1 MALNIQMPQLGLT
14 MKEGLIAEWKKKL
27 GDPVAK
33 GDVIFSVENDK
44 ATVDVEAQGSGLLAA
59 VYVEEMVT
67 VPVGT
72 VVGVIAEAGEKVEA
86 KAAPASAKA
95 TEKAAIAET
104 KSSAVAPATPEAP
117 AADPHAALTA
127 DLSAAP
133 TAKAQAKVAPPN
145 QKPPQADGFVLASP
159 LARQTAEALGIN
171 LTDVRGTGPEG
182 AVVERDLPKAEL
194 GSMPA
199 YEKQKAPER
208 AASGPILPVS
218 EEGSIIKLSKIQM
231 ISAERLAE
239 SWMTIPQF
247 TLYDEA
253 DAEAILELAAEFKQ
267 KGEPVSL
274 TVILAKLLAHAVA
287 DYPLV
292 NGSWLGDGKVM
303 SYSKVNVNVAMD
315 TPDGLVVPVLRD
327 CKGRGFKV
335 LGADMKAL
343 SEKAKSKSLSPSD
356 YKGGTIT
363 LSNLGMFG
371 IKRFRAIVNPPQ
383 TAIIAV
389 GAIGDRLV
397 PGDEELETYRAI
409 EYSITADHRV
419 VDGAYAARF
428 MARLRSLIEDPFL
441 LLM

>member
-14 MKEGLIAEWKKKL
+14 MKEGLIAEWKKKV

-33 GDVIFSVENDK
+33 GEVIFSVENDK
-44 ATVDVEAQGSGLLAA
+44 ATVDVEAQGSGVLAA
-59 VYVEEMVT
+59 INVEEMVT

-72 VVGVIAEAGEKVEA
+72 VVGVIAAAGEKIDAANAKPQAPQKAAAPAGAADSAPTAA
-86 KAAPASAKA
+86 KAAPPS
-95 TEKAAIAET
+95 
-104 KSSAVAPATPEAP
+104 
-117 AADPHAALTA
+117 
-127 DLSAAP
+127 
-133 TAKAQAKVAPPN
+133 
-145 QKPPQADGFVLASP
+145 QKQPQTDGFVLASP
-159 LARQTAEALGIN
+159 LARQAAETMGIN
-171 LTDVRGTGPEG
+171 LAEVRGTGPEG
-182 AVVERDLPKAEL
+182 AVVGRDLPRAEL
-194 GSMPA
+194 TSPPA
-199 YEKQKAPER
+199 YEKQKAPDR
-208 AASGPILPVS
+208 TAPAAIQGAA
-218 EEGSIIKLSKIQM
+218 EEGKVIKLSKIQM

-239 SWMTIPQF
+239 SWRTIPQF

-274 TVILAKLLAHAVA
+274 TVILAKLLAHAA
-287 DYPLV
+287 ESHPLV

-303 SYSKVNVNVAMD
+303 SYSKVNVNIAMD
-315 TPDGLVVPVLRD
+315 TPEGLVVPVLRD
-327 CKGRGFKV
+327 CGGRGFKA
-335 LGADMKAL
+335 LGTDMKAL
-343 SEKAKSKSLSPSD
+343 AEKAKAKALSPSD
-356 YKGGTIT
+356 YEGGTIT

-389 GAIGDRLV
+389 GAISDRLV
-397 PGDEELETYRAI
+397 PGEEELETYRAI

-428 MARLRSLIEDPFL
+428 MATLKSLIEDPFL

>member
-59 VYVEEMVT
+59 VYVDEMVT

-72 VVGVIAEAGEKVEA
+72 VVGVIAEAGEKIEAEAAKAPAGKTEAAAVKAPAAAPSAAAPA
-86 KAAPASAKA
+86 KAAAPEAKPAAVSASA
-95 TEKAAIAET
+95 T
-104 KSSAVAPATPEAP
+104 PAKP
-117 AADPHAALTA
+117 AQVNH
-127 DLSAAP
+127 
-133 TAKAQAKVAPPN
+133 
-145 QKPPQADGFVLASP
+145 KPPQADGFVLASP
-159 LARQTAEALGIN
+159 LARQTADVLGIN
-171 LTDVRGTGPEG
+171 LAEVRGTGPQG
-182 AVVERDLPKAEL
+182 AVIGRDLPRAEL
-194 GSMPA
+194 GSMPI
-199 YEKQKAPER
+199 YEKARAPEK
-208 AASGPILPVS
+208 AAPQDLQPAA
-218 EEGSIIKLSKIQM
+218 EGDRVIKLSKIQM

-239 SWMTIPQF
+239 SWRTIPQF

-287 DYPLV
+287 AHPLV
-292 NGSWLGDGKVM
+292 NGSWLGDGRVM
-303 SYSKVNVNVAMD
+303 SYSKVNVNIAMD
-315 TPDGLVVPVLRD
+315 TPEGLVVPVLKD
-327 CKGRGFKV
+327 CGGRGFKA

-343 SEKAKSKSLSPSD
+343 AEKAKSKSLSPSD
-356 YKGGTIT
+356 YEGGTIT

-383 TAIIAV
+383 TAILAV
-389 GAIGDRLV
+389 GAISDRLV
-397 PGDEELETYRAI
+397 PGEEELETYRAI
-409 EYSITADHRV
+409 EYSITADHRA
-419 VDGAYAARF
+419 VDGAHAARF
-428 MARLRSLIEDPFL
+428 MATLKSLIEDPFL
-441 LLM
+441 LLI

>member
-14 MKEGLIAEWKKKL
+14 MKEGLIAEWKKKV

-44 ATVDVEAQGSGLLAA
+44 ATVDVEAQGSGILATID
-59 VYVEEMVT
+59 VEEMVT

-72 VVGVIAEAGEKVEA
+72 VVGVIAEAGEKLETKTVTAATKAAERPAGAQVKAPTATPTAADASEAKTSAAPAAATLA
-86 KAAPASAKA
+86 KAAPLNAR
-95 TEKAAIAET
+95 
-104 KSSAVAPATPEAP
+104 
-117 AADPHAALTA
+117 
-127 DLSAAP
+127 
-133 TAKAQAKVAPPN
+133 Q
-145 QKPPQADGFVLASP
+145 PQTDGFVLASP

-182 AVVERDLPKAEL
+182 AVVGRDLPKAEL
-194 GSMPA
+194 GSMHG
-199 YEKQKAPER
+199 YERPKAPER
-208 AASGPILPVS
+208 AAAAPIQPVS
-218 EEGSIIKLSKIQM
+218 EDGKVIKLSKIQM
-231 ISAERLAE
+231 ISAERLTE
-239 SWMTIPQF
+239 SWRTIPQF

-274 TVILAKLLAHAVA
+274 TVILAKLLAHATA

-303 SYSKVNVNVAMD
+303 SYSKVNVNIAMD
-315 TPDGLVVPVLRD
+315 TPEGLVVPVLRD
-327 CKGRGFKV
+327 CGGRGFKA

-343 SEKAKSKSLSPSD
+343 AEKAKSKSLGPSD
-356 YKGGTIT
+356 YEGGTIT

-397 PGDEELETYRAI
+397 PGEEELETYRAI

-428 MARLRSLIEDPFL
+428 MAALKSLIEDPFL

>member
-14 MKEGLIAEWKKKL
+14 MKEGLIAEWKKKV

-33 GDVIFSVENDK
+33 GEVIFSVENDK
-44 ATVDVEAQGSGLLAA
+44 ATVDVEAQGSGVLAA
-59 VYVEEMVT
+59 IHVEEMVT

-72 VVGVIAEAGEKVEA
+72 VVGVIAAAGEKIDAVSAMPQALQKAAAPSGAAASAPIQA
-86 KAAPASAKA
+86 KAAP
-95 TEKAAIAET
+95 
-104 KSSAVAPATPEAP
+104 
-117 AADPHAALTA
+117 
-127 DLSAAP
+127 LS
-133 TAKAQAKVAPPN
+133 
-145 QKPPQADGFVLASP
+145 QKQPQTDGFVLASP
-159 LARQTAEALGIN
+159 LARQTAETLGIN
-171 LTDVRGTGPEG
+171 LAEVRGTGPEG
-182 AVVERDLPKAEL
+182 AVVGRDLPRAEL
-194 GSMPA
+194 ASPPA
-199 YEKQKAPER
+199 YEKQKTPER
-208 AASGPILPVS
+208 TAPAAIQGAA
-218 EEGSIIKLSKIQM
+218 EEGKVIKLSKIQM

-239 SWMTIPQF
+239 SWRTIPQF

-274 TVILAKLLAHAVA
+274 TVILAKLLAHAA
-287 DYPLV
+287 EAHPLV
-292 NGSWLGDGKVM
+292 NGSWLGDGQVM
-303 SYSKVNVNVAMD
+303 SYSKVNVNIAMD
-315 TPDGLVVPVLRD
+315 TPEGLVVPVLRD
-327 CKGRGFKV
+327 CGGRGFKT

-343 SEKAKSKSLSPSD
+343 AEKAKAKALSPSD
-356 YKGGTIT
+356 YEGGTIT

-389 GAIGDRLV
+389 GAISDRLV
-397 PGDEELETYRAI
+397 PGEEELETYRAI

-428 MARLRSLIEDPFL
+428 MATFKSLIEDPFL

>member
-59 VYVEEMVT
+59 VYVDEMVT

-72 VVGVIAEAGEKVEA
+72 VVGVIAEAGEKIEAEAAKAPAGKTEAAAVKAPAAAPSAAAPA
-86 KAAPASAKA
+86 KAAAPEAKPAAVSASA
-95 TEKAAIAET
+95 T
-104 KSSAVAPATPEAP
+104 PAKP
-117 AADPHAALTA
+117 AQVNH
-127 DLSAAP
+127 
-133 TAKAQAKVAPPN
+133 
-145 QKPPQADGFVLASP
+145 KPPQADGFVLASP
-159 LARQTAEALGIN
+159 LARQTADVLGIN
-171 LTDVRGTGPEG
+171 LAEVRGTGPQG
-182 AVVERDLPKAEL
+182 AVIGRDLPRAEL
-194 GSMPA
+194 GSMPI
-199 YEKQKAPER
+199 YEKARAPEK
-208 AASGPILPVS
+208 AAPQDLQPAA
-218 EEGSIIKLSKIQM
+218 EGDRVIKLSKIQM

-239 SWMTIPQF
+239 SWRTIPQF

-287 DYPLV
+287 AHPLV
-292 NGSWLGDGKVM
+292 NGSWLGDGRVM
-303 SYSKVNVNVAMD
+303 SYSKVNVNIAMD
-315 TPDGLVVPVLRD
+315 TPEGLVVPVLKD
-327 CKGRGFKV
+327 CGGRGFKA

-343 SEKAKSKSLSPSD
+343 AEKAKSKSLSPSD
-356 YKGGTIT
+356 YEGGTIT

-383 TAIIAV
+383 TAILAV
-389 GAIGDRLV
+389 GAISDRLG
-397 PGDEELETYRAI
+397 PGEEELETYRAI
-409 EYSITADHRV
+409 EYSITADHRA

-428 MARLRSLIEDPFL
+428 MATLKSLIEDPFL
-441 LLM
+441 LLI

>member
-59 VYVEEMVT
+59 VYVDEMVT

-72 VVGVIAEAGEKVEA
+72 VVGVIAEAGEKIEAEAAKAPAGKTEAAAVKAPAAAPSAAAPA
-86 KAAPASAKA
+86 KAAAPEAKPAAVSASA
-95 TEKAAIAET
+95 T
-104 KSSAVAPATPEAP
+104 PAKP
-117 AADPHAALTA
+117 AQVNH
-127 DLSAAP
+127 
-133 TAKAQAKVAPPN
+133 
-145 QKPPQADGFVLASP
+145 KPPQADGFVLASP
-159 LARQTAEALGIN
+159 LARQTADVLGIN
-171 LTDVRGTGPEG
+171 LAEVRGTGPQG
-182 AVVERDLPKAEL
+182 AVIGRDLPRAEL
-194 GSMPA
+194 GSMPI
-199 YEKQKAPER
+199 YEKARAPEK
-208 AASGPILPVS
+208 AAPQDLQPAA
-218 EEGSIIKLSKIQM
+218 EGDRVIKLSKIQM

-239 SWMTIPQF
+239 SWRTIPQF

-287 DYPLV
+287 AHPLV
-292 NGSWLGDGKVM
+292 NGSWLGDGRVM
-303 SYSKVNVNVAMD
+303 SYSKVNVNIAMD
-315 TPDGLVVPVLRD
+315 TPEGLVVPVLKD
-327 CKGRGFKV
+327 CGGRGFKA

-343 SEKAKSKSLSPSD
+343 AEKAKSKSLSPSD
-356 YKGGTIT
+356 YEGGTIT

-383 TAIIAV
+383 TAILAV
-389 GAIGDRLV
+389 GAISDRLV
-397 PGDEELETYRAI
+397 PDEEELETYRAI
-409 EYSITADHRV
+409 EYSITADHRA

-428 MARLRSLIEDPFL
+428 MATLKSLIEDPFL
-441 LLM
+441 LLI

>member
-14 MKEGLIAEWKKKL
+14 MKEGLIAEWKKKV
-27 GDPVAK
+27 GDPVSK
-33 GDVIFSVENDK
+33 GEVIFSVENDK
-44 ATVDVEAQGSGLLAA
+44 ATVDVEAQGSGVLAA
-59 VYVEEMVT
+59 INVEEMVT

-72 VVGVIAEAGEKVEA
+72 VVGVIAAAGEKVEA
-86 KAAPASAKA
+86 TAAKAPASVTSAPPEAKA
-95 TEKAAIAET
+95 TAPEAKPSAQ
-104 KSSAVAPATPEAP
+104 AVAPSPAKTPS
-117 AADPHAALTA
+117 
-127 DLSAAP
+127 LSQ
-133 TAKAQAKVAPPN
+133 KA
-145 QKPPQADGFVLASP
+145 PQADGFVLASP

-171 LTDVRGTGPEG
+171 LAEVRGTGPEG
-182 AVVERDLPKAEL
+182 AVVGRDLPKAEL

-199 YEKQKAPER
+199 YEKPKAPER
-208 AASGPILPVS
+208 AASETIQPVS
-218 EEGSIIKLSKIQM
+218 EEGKVVKLSKIQM
-231 ISAERLAE
+231 ISAERLSE
-239 SWMTIPQF
+239 SWRTIPQF

-274 TVILAKLLAHAVA
+274 TVILAKLLAHAA
-287 DYPLV
+287 AAYPLV

-303 SYSKVNVNVAMD
+303 SYSKVNVNIAMD
-315 TPDGLVVPVLRD
+315 TPEGLVVPVLRD
-327 CKGRGFKV
+327 CGGRGFKV
-335 LGADMKAL
+335 LGAAMKAL
-343 SEKAKSKSLSPSD
+343 AEKAKSKSLSPAD
-356 YKGGTIT
+356 YEGGTIT

-389 GAIGDRLV
+389 GAISDRLV
-397 PGDEELETYRAI
+397 PGEEELETYRAI

-428 MARLRSLIEDPFL
+428 MASFKSLIEDPFL